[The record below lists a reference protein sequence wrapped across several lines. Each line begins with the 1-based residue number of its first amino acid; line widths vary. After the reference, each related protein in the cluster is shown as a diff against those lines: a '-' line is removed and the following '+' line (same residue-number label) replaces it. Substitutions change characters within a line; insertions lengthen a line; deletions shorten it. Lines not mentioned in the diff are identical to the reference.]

1 MPRPI
6 IETDPDLP
14 LRRSLARHRAFASG
28 LLVVMAALAAFAYW
42 LPPTLGALFLRDA
55 AKAGVIGG
63 VADWFAVTALF
74 RHPLGLPIPH
84 TAILPAQ
91 KERLGGALGRFVAN
105 HVFTEADVARFLAG
119 LDIPDLL
126 GRFLADPAMARPMAE
141 AIAGSLPRL
150 LQSVEDGRL
159 RRLFTRLL
167 PRIAG
172 GPAAGRVVA
181 RALASLVQSGRHQE
195 VFSFILEQ
203 LRAMLQTREADLKQ
217 IVRERVREQGGVLV
231 GWAVGAN
238 IASKVVSTL
247 NTELDRVRP
256 DGSELRAAFD
266 EWVGREIIRLTEDP
280 ARAAELGAALRGLV
294 THESMRAWGR
304 DIWARLR
311 DAVARDAG
319 RPGGHSVALI
329 DTILA
334 NLGGMLRDDPGTRA
348 RISAAAGAVVA
359 RLLPAAQ
366 VEIAGFIGRVVGNW
380 DAETITDK
388 LELRVGKD
396 LQFIRVNGTLVG
408 FLIGGVLFLLL
419 HFGFH
424 QQG

>member
-1 MPRPI
+1 MASPTTAP
-6 IETDPDLP
+6 DPDAP
-14 LRRSLARHRAFASG
+14 LRRSLARHRAFATG
-28 LLVVMAALAAFAYW
+28 LLVLMAALAVFAYW
-42 LPPTLGALFLRDA
+42 LPPNLGALFLRDA

-63 VADWFAVTALF
+63 IADWFAVTALF

-91 KERLGGALGRFVAN
+91 KERLGAALGRFVAN
-105 HVFTEADVARFLAG
+105 HVFTEADVARFLEG

-126 GRFLADPAMARPMAE
+126 GRFLADPALAQPMAE
-141 AIAGSLPRL
+141 TLAGSLPRL
-150 LQSVEDGRL
+150 LQSVEDGRARKL
-159 RRLFTRLL
+159 VARLL

-203 LRAMLQTREADLKQ
+203 LRAMLQTREAELKT
-217 IVRERVREQGGVLV
+217 IVRERVREQGGMLV

-238 IASKVVSTL
+238 IAAKVVTAL
-247 NTELDRVRP
+247 NTELDRVGP

-266 EWVGREIIRLTEDP
+266 EWVGREITRLTEDP
-280 ARAAELGAALRGLV
+280 ARAAELGAALRTVV
-294 THESMRAWGR
+294 THESMRAWGA

-311 DAVARDAG
+311 DAIADDAM

-329 DTILA
+329 HNALA
-334 NLGGMLRDDPGTRA
+334 NLGGMLRDDPSTRA

-380 DAETITDK
+380 DAATITDK